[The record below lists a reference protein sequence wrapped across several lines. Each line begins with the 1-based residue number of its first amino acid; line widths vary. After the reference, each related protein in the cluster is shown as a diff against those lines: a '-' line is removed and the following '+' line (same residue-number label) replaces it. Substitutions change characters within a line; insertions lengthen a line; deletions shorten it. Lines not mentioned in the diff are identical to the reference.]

1 MLDNLLKSV
10 ETSNTVD
17 IFGIKIDLNF
27 INDIISKV
35 VIIIAIAIVAFFI
48 VKIGNKLINKV
59 IKKQIERN
67 GMFTLT
73 EGKANTIGTLLKSI
87 LKYLVYFFA
96 IILIIGFIIGGPV
109 PLAFASVGGVAL
121 GLGAQSFVK
130 DLINGVFILF
140 ENQYNVG
147 DYITIDKY
155 TGIVESIEIRS
166 TTLREFSGSYHIIPN
181 GMVNVVTN
189 HSKGNMQIKVE
200 VQIAYNES
208 IDRAIEVIDIA
219 CDKFYEVNAAATSK
233 PKVVGVTSLAA
244 SGMTIRVLGDAM
256 AMSQWKAEAELR
268 QLIKEHLDEA
278 GIEIPYNKLVLVNEN
293 KEATVENKEI
303 NNLLNNQE
311 EVIGDDR

>member
-1 MLDNLLKSV
+1 MLDNLLKSI
-10 ETSNTVD
+10 ETTNKVD

-27 INDIISKV
+27 INEIISK
-35 VIIIAIAIVAFFI
+35 IIIIVIVAILAFFI
-48 VKIGNKLINKV
+48 VKIGNKLIDKI

-87 LKYLVYFFA
+87 LKYSVYFLA
-96 IILIIGFIIGGPV
+96 IILIIGFIIGGTV
-109 PLAFASVGGVAL
+109 PIAFASVGGVAF

-147 DYITIDKY
+147 DYITVDKY

-181 GMVNVVTN
+181 GLINVVTN
-189 HSKGNMQIKVE
+189 HSKGDMQIKVE

-208 IDRAIEVIDIA
+208 IDKAIEVIEKA

-233 PKVVGVTSLAA
+233 PKVVGVTSLGT
-244 SGMTIRVLGDAM
+244 SGMTIRVIGDAM

-268 QLIKEHLDEA
+268 QIIKEYLDDA
-278 GIEIPYNKLVLVNEN
+278 GIEIPYNKLVLVNDTEKIKVDN
-293 KEATVENKEI
+293 KDI

-311 EVIGDDR
+311 EAIVDDR